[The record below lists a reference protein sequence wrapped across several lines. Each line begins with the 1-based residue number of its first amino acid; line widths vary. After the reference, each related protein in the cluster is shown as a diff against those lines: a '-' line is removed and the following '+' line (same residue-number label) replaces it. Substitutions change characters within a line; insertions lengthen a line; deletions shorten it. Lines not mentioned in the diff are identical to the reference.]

1 MIYLYVNHKN
11 MRKLFNI
18 DQDEKNRILEMHE
31 NATKR
36 HYLNEYSGV
45 AFGDEQN
52 GLKIEKVETKEQTA
66 PVQPNTREEIVKQAM
81 NMFPDPQWY
90 SSIAGKEISAA
101 DPNAIKAF
109 NLARRFF
116 DSNIP
121 QLSLNQGADFFEYM
135 NKKGNGNGM
144 VATHNDIGMTKNVY
158 DLLMPSLQK
167 SRYPNSQKFD
177 VASVEAGKIN
187 PTVSKLLSVPVIM
200 NPAKTLYQE
209 LTKTA

>member
-1 MIYLYVNHKN
+1 

-52 GLKIEKVETKEQTA
+52 GLKIEKIETKEQTT
-66 PVQPNTREEIVKQAM
+66 PVQPNTAEIVKQAM

-90 SSIAGKEISAA
+90 SSIEGKEISAS

-135 NKKGNGNGM
+135 KQKGNGNGM
-144 VATHNDIGMTKNVY
+144 VPTNDNIALTKSVY
-158 DLLMPSLQK
+158 DLLIPSLQK

-177 VASVEAGKIN
+177 VASVQAGEIN
-187 PTVSKLLSVPVIM
+187 PKVSKLLSVPVIM

>member
-90 SSIAGKEISAA
+90 ASIAGKEISAA
-101 DPNAIKAF
+101 VPNAIKAF

-135 NKKGNGNGM
+135 KQNNNYARNFIIIHRWRKKLVGVLKNIYRELSECAHLNK
-144 VATHNDIGMTKNVY
+144 I
-158 DLLMPSLQK
+158 
-167 SRYPNSQKFD
+167 
-177 VASVEAGKIN
+177 I
-187 PTVSKLLSVPVIM
+187 
-200 NPAKTLYQE
+200 
-209 LTKTA
+209 

>member
-1 MIYLYVNHKN
+1 MYLYVNHKN

-18 DQDEKNRILEMHE
+18 DQEEKNRILEMHVS
-31 NATKR
+31 ATKR

-52 GLKIEKVETKEQTA
+52 GLKIEKIETKEQTT
-66 PVQPNTREEIVKQAM
+66 PVQPNTSEIVKQAM

-90 SSIAGKEISAA
+90 SSIEGKEISAS

-135 NKKGNGNGM
+135 KQKGNGNGM
-144 VATHNDIGMTKNVY
+144 VPTNDNIALTKSVY
-158 DLLMPSLQK
+158 DLLIPSLQK

-177 VASVEAGKIN
+177 VASVQAGEIN
-187 PTVSKLLSVPVIM
+187 PKVSKLLSVPVIM

>member
-1 MIYLYVNHKN
+1 
-11 MRKLFNI
+11 
-18 DQDEKNRILEMHE
+18 MHE

-66 PVQPNTREEIVKQAM
+66 PVQPNTAEIVKQAM

-90 SSIAGKEISAA
+90 GSIAGKEISAN

>member
-1 MIYLYVNHKN
+1 

-45 AFGDEQN
+45 AFAGGEPN
-52 GLKIEKVETKEQTA
+52 GFKMETTEQTA
-66 PVQPNTREEIVKQAM
+66 PVQPNTAEIVKQAM

-90 SSIAGKEISAA
+90 GSIAGKEISAT

-135 NKKGNGNGM
+135 KQKGNGNGM
-144 VATHNDIGMTKNVY
+144 VPTNNNIALTKSVY
-158 DLLMPSLQK
+158 DLLIPSLQK

-177 VASVEAGKIN
+177 VASVEAGEIN
-187 PTVSKLLSVPVIM
+187 PKVSKLLSAPVIM

>member
-1 MIYLYVNHKN
+1 

-66 PVQPNTREEIVKQAM
+66 PVQPNTAEIVKQAM

-90 SSIAGKEISAA
+90 SSIAGKEISAN

-135 NKKGNGNGM
+135 KQKGNGNGM
-144 VATHNDIGMTKNVY
+144 VPTNDNIALTKSVY
-158 DLLMPSLQK
+158 DLLIPSLQK

-177 VASVEAGKIN
+177 FASVEAGKIN

>member
-1 MIYLYVNHKN
+1 

-18 DQDEKNRILEMHE
+18 DQEEKNRILEMHVS
-31 NATKR
+31 ATKR

-52 GLKIEKVETKEQTA
+52 GLKIEKIETKEQTT
-66 PVQPNTREEIVKQAM
+66 PVQPNTSEIVKQAM

-90 SSIAGKEISAA
+90 SSIEGKEISAS

-135 NKKGNGNGM
+135 KQKGNGNGM
-144 VATHNDIGMTKNVY
+144 VPTNDNIALTKSVY
-158 DLLMPSLQK
+158 DLLIPSLQK

-177 VASVEAGKIN
+177 VASVQAGEIN
-187 PTVSKLLSVPVIM
+187 PKVSKLLSVPVIM